1 MTRVSPRQYS
11 PDIAIPPG
19 ATIQEI
25 LGSLCMSQEDL
36 ADRMDKRPS
45 HVNEIIS
52 GRRPVTVDIAISLER
67 VLGSPASFWLNL
79 EKNYQLTLARLREAA
94 SREQDIAWMRDV
106 IPITELVKRGI
117 VPSDRD
123 PGVRLQAVLRFFAV
137 SSVDAWKEYWERQIT
152 GAVAFRRSPAQAKH
166 VGRMAAW
173 LRLGELAVQGRCC
186 GRFNRPA
193 FMAALREIRNATA
206 ESPNVFEP
214 MFRDLANCGVL
225 VSLVEEIPGA
235 GSATQ
240 IFFNFRHFP

>member
-152 GAVAFRRSPAQAKH
+152 GAVAFRRSQAKPN
-166 VGRMAAW
+166 MWAEW
-173 LRLGELAVQGRCC
+173 LRGCALA
-186 GRFNRPA
+186 
-193 FMAALREIRNATA
+193 
-206 ESPNVFEP
+206 S
-214 MFRDLANCGVL
+214 
-225 VSLVEEIPGA
+225 
-235 GSATQ
+235 
-240 IFFNFRHFP
+240 